1 MLKPTKIVKSKN
13 MDKDS
18 LTNLDQ
24 INKDL
29 FDVYCSTC
37 KDYFKETLN
46 ELGLK
51 EPLRRLHL
59 IGKLKY
65 SDRTEIKKYHD
76 EMIQSIESMAMEPFS
91 KPSGL
96 MVIDKSFFYHIVEG
110 PDEVLNEVIECTAI
124 CVSINLLHQA
134 KVIRTSSVAFR
145 YFDNWNSC
153 IILSP
158 GYVDTSFEQSV
169 IVKESNVP
177 TLAHMIKKFEDIVFV
192 LASYVRYLKETDF
205 EEKINDLIPT
215 SILPFENE
223 LETLYS
229 EPFFLTVQK
238 YVEKYL
244 KPQNYISYLDQ
255 EWPPSG
261 PAHDPSDFFEE
272 LEIFEKSIDE
282 TLKIEEDQKKR
293 KARHG
298 AWWWSQ

>member
-1 MLKPTKIVKSKN
+1 MN
-13 MDKDS
+13 KDS

-29 FDVYCSTC
+29 FDAYCSTC
-37 KDYFKETLN
+37 KDYFKENLK

-76 EMIQSIESMAMEPFS
+76 EMIQNIESNALDPSS

-110 PDEVLNEVIECTAI
+110 PDEVVNEVIESTAN
-124 CVSINLLHQA
+124 CVSIKLVHQA
-134 KVIRTSSVAFR
+134 KVVRTSSVAFR
-145 YFDNWNSC
+145 YFYNWNSC

-158 GYVDTSFEQSV
+158 GYVDTTFEQSV
-169 IVKESNVP
+169 IVKESNVS
-177 TLAHMIKKFEDIVFV
+177 TLTQMIKKFEDIVFV

-215 SILPFENE
+215 RVLPFENE
-223 LETLYS
+223 LEILYS

-238 YVEKYL
+238 YIEKYL
-244 KPQNYISYLDQ
+244 KPQNYISYMDQ

-272 LEIFEKSIDE
+272 LGIFEKSIDE
-282 TLKIEEDQKKR
+282 TLKIEEETKKR
-293 KARHG
+293 KARLGHSDG
-298 AWWWSQ
+298 HNKTFIY

>member
-1 MLKPTKIVKSKN
+1 MN
-13 MDKDS
+13 KDS
-18 LTNLDQ
+18 LKNLDQ

-29 FDVYCSTC
+29 FDAYCSTC
-37 KDYFKETLN
+37 KDYFKENLN
-46 ELGLK
+46 ERGLK

-76 EMIQSIESMAMEPFS
+76 EMIQNIKSMSMEPSS

-110 PDEVLNEVIECTAI
+110 SDEVVNEVIECTAN
-124 CVSINLLHQA
+124 CVSIKLLHQA
-134 KVIRTSSVAFR
+134 KVVRTSSVSYR
-145 YFDNWNSC
+145 YFDNWNCC
-153 IILSP
+153 IILSS
-158 GYVDTSFEQSV
+158 GYVDTTFEQSV
-169 IVKESNVP
+169 VVKESNLP
-177 TLAHMIKKFEDIVFV
+177 TLAQMIKKFEDVVFV

-215 SILPFENE
+215 RLLPFENE

-244 KPQNYISYLDQ
+244 KPQHYISYMDQ

-272 LEIFEKSIDE
+272 LGTFEKNIDE
-282 TLKIEEDQKKR
+282 TLKIEEDAKKR

-298 AWWWSQ
+298 TWWWSQ